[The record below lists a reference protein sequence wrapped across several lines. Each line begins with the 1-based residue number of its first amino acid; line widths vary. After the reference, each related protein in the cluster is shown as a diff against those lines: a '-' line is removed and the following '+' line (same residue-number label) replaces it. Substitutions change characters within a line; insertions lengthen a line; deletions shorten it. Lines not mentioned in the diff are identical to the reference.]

1 MLTQVFTQHT
11 MQPCFRV
18 SLRPFSCSAPSE
30 GKKTDP
36 ESKVNNALDILSDMQ
51 SEKAVR
57 S

>member
-51 SEKAVR
+51 SEKAVP